1 MNKTTFAIVGIIT
14 LAILGAALFHFSGTT
29 VTEDGPAESRKPR
42 VVATAYPLAEFSR
55 MVGGADAEVVTIVP
69 PGLEPHEYEPTP
81 KDIISITEADIFVM
95 NGAGLDPWAE
105 RAVSSLGEQGVL
117 VINTSS
123 LIPLLSIEN
132 GEETPDPHFWLDP
145 VRAVSI
151 IEAIRDA
158 LIKKDSAHTLAYT
171 ERTAASQAELAALDE
186 EYRTTLS
193 SCVKQEVIASHGAF
207 SYLAQRYG
215 FTVHS
220 IAGLSPEVEPS
231 AGRMADLALLAK
243 KKDIRYIFFEKLVS
257 PKVSETLAREV
268 GAETLLFDPIEGRS
282 GEDSGEGKEYFLVM
296 RQNLTTLSRALECA
310 RQG

>member
-1 MNKTTFAIVGIIT
+1 MGIIT

-29 VTEDGPAESRKPR
+29 VRDERAVESRKPR
-42 VVATAYPLAEFSR
+42 VVATVYPLAEFSR

-95 NGAGLDPWAE
+95 NGAGVDPWAE

-123 LIPLLSIEN
+123 LIPLLTVEN

-158 LIKKDSAHTLAYT
+158 LIKKDSAHTPAYT
-171 ERTAASQAELAALDE
+171 ERTAASRAELVALDE

-193 SCVKQEVIASHGAF
+193 SCVKKDVIASHGAF
-207 SYLAQRYG
+207 TYLAQRYG

-231 AGRMADLALLAK
+231 AGRIADLALLAK
-243 KKDIRYIFFEKLVS
+243 KKEIRYIFFEKLVS

-282 GEDSGEGKEYFLVM
+282 GEDLGEGKEYFLMM
-296 RQNLTTLSRALECA
+296 RQNLTNLSRALECA
-310 RQG
+310 RQD